1 MAETI
6 SQFLKSIE
14 DERKKGL
21 AQKAQALMP
30 YLNQLYIQTREE
42 ENLSKQ
48 RDTAINDITTMAI
61 GAGYDPQDIETWKNG
76 ALSLQ
81 DPVAIRN
88 SWSDY
93 ENRIAA
99 TGLLKKYGGEIPEGA
114 TTNEL
119 MMLANERMEEHKR
132 GKEIDSTIQQITGEG
147 DPNDPDVKLYQA
159 KRGAA
164 NRDEL
169 EGIEKKAKLLG
180 TAGYKV
186 YQGLVNKGAD
196 PYEAYGETMRRI
208 EAQNAAAKADAKEK
222 VTEEKPDV
230 DKLKGEVKSKVN
242 IEKDRNGLLI
252 GNFVYWIND
261 KGQKLKSTVFTDGKG
276 NLYWED
282 TKEKVNLDDVLPISR
297 IGDPREYGR
306 IKKKPYQRKTTGTK
320 AQGNIKT
327 AEDFAQKKWRA
338 PREN

>member
-48 RDTAINDITTMAI
+48 RDTAINDITTMAS
-61 GAGYDPQDIETWKNG
+61 GAGYDPADIEQWKET
-76 ALSLQ
+76 ASAMS
-81 DPVAIRN
+81 DPSSVRN

-99 TGLLKKYGGEIPEGA
+99 TRLLKKYGGEIPEGA

-119 MMLANERMEEHKR
+119 MMLAKERMAEHDRSK
-132 GKEIDSTIQQITGEG
+132 GISNTIQEITGEG
-147 DPNDPDVKLYQA
+147 DPNDPDVMLYQA
-159 KRGAA
+159 KRGVAD
-164 NRDEL
+164 RDEV

-186 YQGLVNKGAD
+186 YQGLIEKGAD
-196 PYEAYGETMRRI
+196 PYEAYGETVRRLD
-208 EAQNAAAKADAKEK
+208 AQSAAAKIN
-222 VTEEKPDV
+222 PD
-230 DKLKGEVKSKVN
+230 EVKQETGKIKGKAESRVKE
-242 IEKDRNGLLI
+242 EKDRD
-252 GNFVYWIND
+252 GNVLGRFVYWIND
-261 KGQKLKSTVFTDGKG
+261 KGQKAKSAVYTDGKG
-276 NLYWED
+276 NVYWED
-282 TKEKVNLDDVLPISR
+282 TNELVNLDDVLPISR
-297 IGDPREYGR
+297 VGDPSKFTH
-306 IKKKPYQRKTTGTK
+306 IKKNPYRSKNTGDKKK
-320 AQGNIKT
+320 ASGNINT
-327 AEDFAQKKWRA
+327 AEDFIKSLGL
-338 PREN
+338 

>member
-30 YLNQLYIQTREE
+30 YLNQMYAQTREE
-42 ENLSKQ
+42 EERTKQ
-48 RDTAINDITTMAI
+48 RDIAIQDISTIAMNS
-61 GAGYDPQDIETWKNG
+61 GHDPQDIETWKNS

-81 DPVAIRN
+81 DPVAVRN
-88 SWSDY
+88 SWSDH

-119 MMLANERMEEHKR
+119 MMLAKERIEELNRVK
-132 GKEIDSTIQQITGEG
+132 GIDNTIQQTTGEG
-147 DPNDPDVKLYQA
+147 DPNDPDVRLYQA
-159 KRGAA
+159 KRGVAD
-164 NRDEL
+164 RDEL

-208 EAQNAAAKADAKEK
+208 EAQNAAAKADAKGEK
-222 VTEEKPDV
+222 VDTGNLKGKAKSRVNEEKD
-230 DKLKGEVKSKVN
+230 LYGKVL
-242 IEKDRNGLLI
+242 GS
-252 GNFVYWIND
+252 FVYWIND
-261 KGQKLKSTVFTDGKG
+261 KGQKAKSAVYTDDNG
-276 NLYWED
+276 NVYWED
-282 TKEKVNLDDVLPISR
+282 TDEQVNLDDVLPISR
-297 IGDPREYGR
+297 VGDTSKFAH
-306 IKKKPYQRKTTGTK
+306 IKKNPYRSKNTGDKKK
-320 AQGNIKT
+320 ASGNIKT
-327 AEDFAQKKWRA
+327 AEDFLK
-338 PREN
+338 NLGI

>member
-30 YLNQLYIQTREE
+30 YLNQLYTQTREE
-42 ENLSKQ
+42 ENLTKQ
-48 RDTAINDITTMAI
+48 RDTAINDITTMAS
-61 GAGYDPQDIETWKNG
+61 GAGYDPAVIDAWKQS
-76 ALSLQ
+76 AYSLR
-81 DPVAIRN
+81 DPNAIRN

-119 MMLANERMEEHKR
+119 MMLAKERMEEHKR
-132 GKEIDSTIQQITGEG
+132 GKEIDNTIQQTTGEG
-147 DPNDPDVKLYQA
+147 DPNDPDVKLHNA

-186 YQGLVNKGAD
+186 YQGMIKKGAD
-196 PYEAYGETMRRI
+196 PYEAYGETVRRI
-208 EAQNAAAKADAKEK
+208 EAQRATSKEK
-222 VTEEKPDV
+222 VTEEKPDT

-242 IEKDRNGLLI
+242 IEKDKDGLLT

-261 KGQKLKSTVFTDGKG
+261 RGQKVKSTVFTDGKG

-297 IGDPREYGR
+297 IGDPREYAR
-306 IKKKPYQRKTTGTK
+306 IIKKPYQRKTGTK
-320 AQGNIKT
+320 AQGDIKT
-327 AEDFAQKKWRA
+327 AEALI
-338 PREN
+338 EYLGI

>member
-119 MMLANERMEEHKR
+119 MMLAKERMEEHKR
-132 GKEIDSTIQQITGEG
+132 GKEIDNTIQQTTGEG
-147 DPNDPDVKLYQA
+147 DSNDPDVQLYNA

-164 NRDEL
+164 SRDEI
-169 EGIEKKAKLLG
+169 EGIEKKAKMLG

-186 YQGLVNKGAD
+186 YQGLVNKGSD
-196 PYEAYGETMRRI
+196 PYEAYGETVRRL
-208 EAQNAAAKADAKEK
+208 EAQNAAAKENSDK
-222 VTEEKPDV
+222 VKHETGKIKGKAESRVKEEKD
-230 DKLKGEVKSKVN
+230 
-242 IEKDRNGLLI
+242 INGNVL
-252 GNFVYWIND
+252 GRFVYWIND
-261 KGQKLKSTVFTDGKG
+261 KGQKAKSAVYTDGKG
-276 NLYWED
+276 NVYWED
-282 TKEKVNLDDVLPISR
+282 TNELVNLDDVLPISR
-297 IGDPREYGR
+297 VGDPSKFAH
-306 IKKKPYQRKTTGTK
+306 IKKNPYRSKNTGDKKK
-320 AQGNIKT
+320 ASGNIKT
-327 AEDFAQKKWRA
+327 AEDFLKSLGL
-338 PREN
+338 

>member
-30 YLNQLYIQTREE
+30 YLNQMYTQTREE
-42 ENLSKQ
+42 EELTKQ
-48 RDTAINDITTMAI
+48 RDTAINDISTMAS
-61 GAGYDPQDIETWKNG
+61 GAGYDPADIDAWKQSAA
-76 ALSLQ
+76 ALR
-81 DPVAIRN
+81 DPNAIRN
-88 SWSDY
+88 SWSEH

-119 MMLANERMEEHKR
+119 MMLAKERMAEQDRSK
-132 GKEIDSTIQQITGEG
+132 GISNTIQEITGEG
-147 DPNDPDVKLYQA
+147 DPNDPDVKLHNA

-186 YQGLVNKGAD
+186 YQGMINKGSD
-196 PYEAYGETMRRI
+196 PYEAYGETVRKI
-208 EAQNAAAKADAKEK
+208 DAQNAAAKENPDEAKQEPGK
-222 VTEEKPDV
+222 IKGKAESRVKEEKD
-230 DKLKGEVKSKVN
+230 
-242 IEKDRNGLLI
+242 INGNVL
-252 GNFVYWIND
+252 GRFVYWIND
-261 KGQKLKSTVFTDGKG
+261 KGQQAKSAVYTDGKG
-276 NLYWED
+276 NVYWED
-282 TKEKVNLDDVLPISR
+282 TDEQVNLDDVLPISR
-297 IGDPREYGR
+297 VGDTSKFAH
-306 IKKKPYQRKTTGTK
+306 IKKNPYRSKNTGDKKK
-320 AQGNIKT
+320 ASGNIKT
-327 AEDFAQKKWRA
+327 AEDFLK
-338 PREN
+338 NLGI